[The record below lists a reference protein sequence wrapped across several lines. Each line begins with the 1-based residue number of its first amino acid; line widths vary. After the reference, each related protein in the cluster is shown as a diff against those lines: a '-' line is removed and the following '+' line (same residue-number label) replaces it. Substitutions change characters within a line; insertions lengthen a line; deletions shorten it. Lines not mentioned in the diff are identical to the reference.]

1 MKFSNKN
8 MIYLFLFIVILY
20 FLYKLIFKTIDG
32 FTTGTNSNKCSDC
45 QYENTNSSVLSNLKS
60 YFYH

>member
-1 MKFSNKN
+1 